1 MGAGASTEFNAE
13 AILADEGDP
22 TEPVA
27 DEGYDSD
34 LAGDVRALADHRPP
48 RDQAKPEVDATRGR
62 LSMYPEV
69 GGKAAKLPCA
79 EHIKKPDNYPFD
91 PPADALKL
99 PDDTLKLEFV
109 HGYRAHDV
117 RANLAYDNR
126 GQLVFPAAALGVVM
140 DPKTRK
146 QKFFDLHTDDVL
158 ALAMHPTGAV
168 VATSQVG
175 DGSPIHV
182 WRTAD
187 CARVATIFPKHGK
200 ATLHL
205 AFSQDGYNLAAV
217 GADELH
223 TVDVYDWESNAQKK
237 NATKHAHLPDAPYY
251 AGKLLAT
258 EQFGRAA
265 PYVVK
270 FNPVDG
276 RLVIGGRLCL
286 KFYVIDG
293 DALRCTPAAYAHGAR
308 KGYAQ
313 ASILSL
319 TFLPDG
325 STFGG
330 TLKGDVYKYEEGGAR
345 AVRKF
350 AHLHHGPIHDLTFTG
365 KVLVSAGKDGKVKMW
380 SVFMQGDFQLSI
392 AKVAE
397 TLLDERWAPLSYNNG
412 KTPCVRAVASTPD
425 ARTLAV
431 GISTSEIYEFSLDV
445 VGDYLQ
451 KEELAMRSAR
461 LTLQGHCG
469 FVDHKTGADEG
480 DVWAVATHPK
490 LPFFATVG
498 EDRSVRVWSL
508 KEKKMLRHARLPAKG
523 RSVAWHPMGGAGTDH
538 VAVGCLNGKVVVVD
552 VERGGTVAA
561 AQHAP
566 EGSPVLALKYSPCG
580 KFLGLACGDGR
591 FRVLDVHCGYKLVD
605 QTDVV
610 SDFAGETLLGKPA
623 ASSKRADAGDEAMT
637 HVDWSVDSRHVQ
649 INTAGGGLKFF
660 TAPQCDAVASNAPE
674 ILAQDWHTWTLP
686 YGWASQ
692 GVWAPTSE
700 VGDVNAVARCNQGDW
715 VANERV

>member
-79 EHIKKPDNYPFD
+79 EHIKKPDMYPFD

-99 PDDTLKLEFV
+99 PEDTLKLEFV

-117 RANLAYDNR
+117 RANLAYDAR
-126 GQLVFPAAALGVVM
+126 GCLVFPAAALGVVM
-140 DPKTRK
+140 DPKTRM
-146 QKFFDLHTDDVL
+146 QRFFDLHTDDVL

-205 AFSQDGYNLAAV
+205 AFSADGYNLAAV

-223 TVDVYDWESNAQKK
+223 TVSVYDWESNAQKK
-237 NATKHAHLPDAPYY
+237 NLTAHAHLPDAPYY
-251 AGKLLAT
+251 AGKLVAS

-286 KFYVIDG
+286 KFYVLDG

-412 KTPCVRAVASTPD
+412 KTPCCRAVASTPD

-445 VGDYLQ
+445 VGDFLQ
-451 KEELAMRSAR
+451 KEELATRSAR
-461 LTLQGHCG
+461 LALQGHCG
-469 FVDHKTGADEG
+469 FVDHKTGDDEG

-498 EDRSVRVWSL
+498 EDRSVRIWSL
-508 KEKKMLRHARLPAKG
+508 KEKRMLRHARLPAKG
-523 RSVAWHPMGGAGTDH
+523 RSVAWHPAGGAGATTSPS
-538 VAVGCLNGKVVVVD
+538 APPPAKSSWW
-552 VERGGTVAA
+552 TSSAA
-561 AQHAP
+561 AP
-566 EGSPVLALKYSPCG
+566 SPPRSTRPRAHPCW
-580 KFLGLACGDGR
+580 R
-591 FRVLDVHCGYKLVD
+591 SSTR
-605 QTDVV
+605 
-610 SDFAGETLLGKPA
+610 PA
-623 ASSKRADAGDEAMT
+623 ASFWGWRAATGASACWTCIAGT
-637 HVDWSVDSRHVQ
+637 SS
-649 INTAGGGLKFF
+649 
-660 TAPQCDAVASNAPE
+660 
-674 ILAQDWHTWTLP
+674 WTRR
-686 YGWASQ
+686 
-692 GVWAPTSE
+692 TS
-700 VGDVNAVARCNQGDW
+700 
-715 VANERV
+715 